1 MSKNNN
7 RMSFGDYMAELSY
20 SLKNHVLDRRR
31 IILPLLLA
39 AAVALTVAAALFFSI
54 RAALGKGGRPAS
66 DASADAPAEEN
77 SGEME
82 LNAYPEVNDLIRMY
96 YDAVAGGDIDTIRVI
111 SRGISDR
118 EITDIQV
125 VSRSIDHYETVDVYT
140 KPGSPVTEEDAPER
154 LKSWVCYAST
164 EVVFKGYAKPV
175 PGMQTFFVEEAD
187 GRLVINFAPAD
198 MEYINTVSL
207 QDDVVDLSNKITADY
222 NDMLAGDPAF
232 AAFVEALTSGLY
244 NAAEVQLT
252 QEAAAAQAAAAPA
265 QETSTDG
272 NAGNGNQETVN
283 PEEAGA
289 AVTEE
294 EVLLNGGETSEGA
307 GETGTEGGESVSAE
321 GGQTGTAL
329 VLESVYLRS
338 QASTESEAITT
349 LYPGFEVQVTGSEG
363 EWSKITYQEMNGY
376 IKTEFLLFE

>member
-54 RAALGKGGRPAS
+54 RAALGKGSPAS
-66 DASADAPAEEN
+66 DAAADAPAEEN

-140 KPGSPVTEEDAPER
+140 KPGSPVTEENASER

-244 NAAEVQLT
+244 NAAEAQLT

-265 QETSTDG
+265 QETSPDG
-272 NAGNGNQETVN
+272 NAAGGIQETVN
-283 PEEAGA
+283 PEDAGA
-289 AVTEE
+289 AVSEE
-294 EVLLNGGETSEGA
+294 EAVLNGEETAEGA
-307 GETGTEGGESVSAE
+307 EETGTEGGESVSE
-321 GGQTGTAL
+321 ESVQTGPAL

-338 QASTESEAITT
+338 QASTESEALTT

-363 EWSKITYQEMNGY
+363 EWSKITYQGMNGY